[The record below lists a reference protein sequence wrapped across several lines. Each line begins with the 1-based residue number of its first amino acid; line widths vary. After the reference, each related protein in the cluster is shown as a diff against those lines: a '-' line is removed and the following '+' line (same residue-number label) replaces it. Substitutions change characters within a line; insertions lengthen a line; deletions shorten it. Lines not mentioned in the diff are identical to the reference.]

1 MAAVSLVLSIAALLL
16 SVLAFRNSRRA
27 RKTLHPLLTP
37 PKVTHLPEKTEWDD

>member
-1 MAAVSLVLSIAALLL
+1 MAVLSLAFSVAALIL